1 MPLRGAAE
9 QPLPRRFITRPVHQL
24 MAIDRAEVAPLRR
37 EIRVIQDS
45 RFEPLRAAI
54 VPRAAAIAIERPVGT
69 HVPALSAQ
77 TTTAGVAGPDRSQAR
92 CVAKQCARTRKT
104 MRFREAQ

>member
-9 QPLPRRFITRPVHQL
+9 QPLPRRFITRPVHPL

-45 RFEPLRAAI
+45 RFDPLRADI
-54 VPRAAAIAIERPVGT
+54 VPRAAAVAIERPVGPD
-69 HVPALSAQ
+69 VPALRAQ
-77 TTTAGVAGPDRSQAR
+77 RKDAGVRSEERRVGKGWCSTGR
-92 CVAKQCARTRKT
+92 CGCDPYHTK
-104 MRFREAQ
+104 